1 MYNKC
6 CCERHWCDKCVHA
19 TGSMTPFMLR
29 LLDAELPLYCRDPNT
44 ALDRL
49 FLLKE
54 CCEKVCYNIMIIG
67 VIIVCMLLFVAV
79 IVAW

>member
-1 MYNKC
+1 MYKHHEC
-6 CCERHWCDKCVHA
+6 FSLCIEFVHT

-29 LLDAELPLYCRDPNT
+29 LLDAELPLYNREANV

-54 CCEKVCYNIMIIG
+54 LCEKVSWY
-67 VIIVCMLLFVAV
+67 
-79 IVAW
+79 